1 MAVTAVGE
9 VKPEFVEHLLAA
21 GREFLL
27 ALRGVIDSRLE
38 GLDAPVKLERL
49 TIE

>member
-1 MAVTAVGE
+1 M
-9 VKPEFVEHLLAA
+9 AA

-27 ALRGVIDSRLE
+27 AVRAV
-38 GLDAPVKLERL
+38 LDARVEGMEPPVKLERL